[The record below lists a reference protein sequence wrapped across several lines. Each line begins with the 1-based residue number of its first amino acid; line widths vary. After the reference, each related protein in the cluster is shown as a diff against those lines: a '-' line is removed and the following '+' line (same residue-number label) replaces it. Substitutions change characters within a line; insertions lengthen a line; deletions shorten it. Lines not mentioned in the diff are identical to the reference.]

1 MDRCYLLVEGQTEET
16 FANRM
21 LVPHLYS
28 MGFQSVVPVVVAT
41 KRVAV
46 GGKMRGGI
54 SSWPKLRDEI
64 GLMVRDSGSLVTTLV
79 DFYGLPKDA
88 PGINGLQA
96 AWTPQQRVA
105 HVEAA
110 LKAEVGSGNFLPH
123 VVLHEFEALLYA
135 DPSVVA
141 AHFGDD
147 DIATAMHEDLA
158 ACGGP
163 EFVNEGPDT
172 APSKRLMKHR
182 PGYAKT
188 TDGPAILAD
197 IGLPAIRNEC
207 PHFDAWLAAVE
218 SHAPR

>member
-28 MGFQSVVPVVVAT
+28 VGFYSVATVVVET
-41 KRVAV
+41 KRLAA
-46 GGKMRGGI
+46 GGKVKGGI
-54 SSWPKLRDEI
+54 SSWPK
-64 GLMVRDSGSLVTTLV
+64 VRDDIVRLVRDRGSLVTTLI
-79 DFYGLPKDA
+79 DFYGLPEGA
-88 PGINGLQA
+88 PGMNGLHPG
-96 AWTPQQRVA
+96 WSPQQRIA

-110 LKAEVGSGNFLPH
+110 LKTDVGSENFLPH

-147 DIATAMHEDLA
+147 DIATAMHEDLT

-197 IGLPAIRNEC
+197 IGLPTIRNEC
-207 PHFDAWLAAVE
+207 PHFDAWLSAVE